1 MAEAAQRKRR
11 PVVRDRAVDERL
23 VRRYRS
29 GDVRARDAMIERY
42 LPLAHA
48 LALRYRRSAEPVDD
62 LFQVACVGLIKA
74 VDRWE
79 PERRFAFSTFA
90 VPTMLGELRRYFRD
104 LTWDVRPPRRIQ
116 ELVRSVD
123 DAREDLAA
131 SLGRDPSPA
140 DLAKTLERDYTEVVE
155 AINAAECRR
164 VRSLD
169 MVVQADEPYLSTVGD
184 LVGHA
189 DEGYARVEDRATLE
203 RLTPILDRRA
213 REVLRLRFEEE
224 LHQAEIGERVGCS
237 QMHVSRII
245 RTSLA
250 KMAAHGDQP
259 MAA

>member
-1 MAEAAQRKRR
+1 MANAAQRSRR
-11 PVVRDRAVDERL
+11 RVVHDRTEDQRL
-23 VRRYRS
+23 VRRYRG
-29 GDVRARDAMIERY
+29 GDLHARDAMIERY
-42 LPLAHA
+42 LPLARA

-74 VDRWE
+74 VDRWD
-79 PERRFAFSTFA
+79 PDRRFAFSTFA

-116 ELVRSVD
+116 ELCRSLD

-131 SLGRDPSPA
+131 SSGREPSTA
-140 DLAKTLERDYTEVVE
+140 DLVARLEREHEEVVE
-155 AINAAECRR
+155 ALNAAECRR

-169 MVVQADEPYLSTVGD
+169 MVVPSDEPFLATLGD
-184 LVGHA
+184 IIGHA
-189 DEGYARVEDRATLE
+189 DEGFDRAEDRATLE

-213 REVLRLRFEEE
+213 REILRLRFEEE

-245 RTSLA
+245 RKSLA
-250 KMAAHGDQP
+250 KLAAHGDAL
-259 MAA
+259 AA